1 MTKSTITRE
10 QLIKKAQEQIEFCR
24 HTKITGEGRAHVN
37 QCAALFEIAL
47 AAMDGEPVYQC
58 EFCHADASGELQWH
72 WEDVNKDFYEQYDSE
87 RRGQRRI
94 LYSAPQP
101 APEMT
106 AIVERLNLSGYE
118 YEGGEVTPQ
127 NVAAVVDILLQ
138 QLDDAVQGQNPQ
150 PAPECEPVRR
160 FNADQMHRICLE
172 ANRHMDKYGAM
183 AKEVNKLLGRIPV
196 QPALVPDKMTY
207 QDGVLFVLNNDM
219 SSIERGTVAM
229 RAWNACRAAMLAAAP
244 QEVQVVSEKIE
255 QSRKKIDRCDVCTEG
270 ARGGCGTCIFNGNFE

>member
-10 QLIKKAQEQIEFCR
+10 ESVQAVFDLKVGYALELADIEILKR
-24 HTKITGEGRAHVN
+24 VARM
-37 QCAALFEIAL
+37 AL
-47 AAMDGEPVYQC
+47 AAMDSEPVAVVEPSDYVTAAQLV
-58 EFCHADASGELQWH
+58 GE
-72 WEDVNKDFYEQYDSE
+72 
-87 RRGQRRI
+87 G
-94 LYSAPQP
+94 P
-101 APEMT
+101 ARKAVHE
-106 AIVERLNLSGYE
+106 L
-118 YEGGEVTPQ
+118 YEG
-127 NVAAVVDILLQ
+127 AL
-138 QLDDAVQGQNPQ
+138 
-150 PAPECEPVRR
+150 
-160 FNADQMHRICLE
+160 RIGDKLY
-172 ANRHMDKYGAM
+172 RHA
-183 AKEVNKLLGRIPV
+183 